1 VLLAKA
7 QLSRVS
13 DILTGLWKIRL
24 ALSVPGHRSLNACD
38 DKDGPDSLSAVR

>member
-13 DILTGLWKIRL
+13 ESLTGLWKLRL
-24 ALSVPGHRSLNACD
+24 ALSMPGHRALNASD
-38 DKDGPDSLSAVR
+38 DKDDPDSLSAVR